1 MFMIHDCVI
10 HTVYTALS
18 IGEAPVL
25 NWLNPSEQCQE
36 AVGIP
41 KAMVRS
47 SRW

>member
-1 MFMIHDCVI
+1 MIHDCVI

-25 NWLNPSEQCQE
+25 NWLNPSEKCQE

-41 KAMVRS
+41 KAMVGS
-47 SRW
+47 SR